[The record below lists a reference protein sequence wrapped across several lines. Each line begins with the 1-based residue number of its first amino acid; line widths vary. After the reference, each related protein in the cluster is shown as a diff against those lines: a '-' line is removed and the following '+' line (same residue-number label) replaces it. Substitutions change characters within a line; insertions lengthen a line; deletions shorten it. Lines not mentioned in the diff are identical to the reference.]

1 MKNRK
6 KFWQI
11 VALFIFLFV
20 IILSAILFFSRK
32 IVINQFKTELDW
44 SSQITL
50 SAINPNRVYNSSMLI
65 GDRGAILK
73 NEDVSWLKG
82 EVERLGDIFLRR
94 GVDALYILVKKGS
107 NIYFIVESTPVGE
120 DLYVEPGSL
129 YKFPPIEVFT
139 VFSGERAIFT
149 DLYTD
154 EYGTYFSKFTPIFD
168 DYGNIV
174 GVLGADIDYPLF
186 KNKLFFTRIVL
197 ILLSILVFTVAFLVI
212 YYLRKKE
219 EITKEAEEN
228 DKKIKMILNSI
239 PNGIIVY
246 DEKESISLWNKASQE
261 LFGLKEEKAINKK
274 VSEIVEYKK
283 VLDEKGNEVKGF
295 QFFSKNNISLKR
307 VEFYMKNNN
316 KIYEA
321 IYDYL
326 ELNDRSY
333 VVALFEDITFK
344 KIEQSELEIQK
355 NKLEKLNSLMV
366 DRELKMIELKNEITK
381 LKGEGE

>member
-50 SAINPNRVYNSSMLI
+50 SAINPERVYNSSMLI
-65 GDRGAILK
+65 GDREAILK

-82 EVERLGDIFLRR
+82 EIERLGNLFLNR
-94 GVDALYILVKKGS
+94 GVDALYILVKKGA
-107 NIYFIVESTPVGE
+107 NIYFIVESTPIGE
-120 DLYVEPGSL
+120 ELYVEPGSL
-129 YKFPPIEVFT
+129 YQYPAKEIFT
-139 VFSGERAIFT
+139 VFSEEKSMYT

-154 EYGTYFSKFTPIFD
+154 EYGTYLSKFTPIFD

-174 GVLGADIDYPLF
+174 GVLAADIDYSLF
-186 KNKLFFTRIVL
+186 KNNLFYTRIILIFLLVL
-197 ILLSILVFTVAFLVI
+197 IFTVAFLTI
-212 YYLRKKE
+212 FSLRRKE
-219 EITKEAEEN
+219 ELTKEAEEN
-228 DKKIKMILNSI
+228 DKKIRMILNSI

-246 DEKESISLWNKASQE
+246 DEKENVSLWNKTSQE
-261 LFGLKEEKAINKK
+261 LFGLKEEEAINKK

-283 VLDEKGNEVKGF
+283 VLNDKGNEIKNF
-295 QFFSKNNISLKR
+295 QFFSKNNVGLKKL
-307 VEFYMKNNN
+307 EFYMKESS
-316 KIYEA
+316 KVYEA

-326 ELNDRSY
+326 ELNNKSY
-333 VVALFEDITFK
+333 VVVLFEDITLK
-344 KIEQSELEIQK
+344 KIEENELEIK
-355 NKLEKLNSLMV
+355 K
-366 DRELKMIELKNEITK
+366 
-381 LKGEGE
+381 